1 MLLENEILDFTNWL
15 YDNGWKL
22 SSEGNYTNIQTDEV
36 KSVGELIIKSETI
49 DNYAPQAFQVG
60 NVVRDKNSG
69 NDVELTKIDWN
80 RYSREYQYWYEDED
94 GDEWYGYE
102 DEFEKI

>member
-15 YDNGWKL
+15 YDNGWEL

-49 DNYAPQAFQVG
+49 NDYVPQAFQVG

>member
-49 DNYAPQAFQVG
+49 DDYAPQAFQVG

>member
-49 DNYAPQAFQVG
+49 DDYAPQAFQVG

-69 NDVELTKIDWN
+69 NEVELTRIDWHKYD
-80 RYSREYQYWYEDED
+80 RAYTYWYEDEE
-94 GDEWYGYE
+94 GEEWYGFE